1 MHCSCVHSISTH
13 RHSTGR
19 EGVEYRSNTVQTFS
33 MRQAAEAAGS
43 IKPLERLDKYSGVYE
58 VNWKRRCRQAA
69 D

>member
-1 MHCSCVHSISTH
+1 MSCIAHACTASA
-13 RHSTGR
+13 RTGR
-19 EGVEYRSNTVQTFS
+19 EGVEYSSNTVQTFS